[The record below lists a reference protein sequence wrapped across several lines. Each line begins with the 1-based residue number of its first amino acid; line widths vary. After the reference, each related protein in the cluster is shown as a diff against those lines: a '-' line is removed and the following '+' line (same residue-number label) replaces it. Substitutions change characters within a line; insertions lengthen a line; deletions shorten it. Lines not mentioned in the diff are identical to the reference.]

1 MAKTLVGMNIIK
13 SKKSGKKFMMLN
25 LLDDTYSDSADHSS
39 QLALFNSPEQTGW
52 GQTVSTEFLDL
63 DELGKV
69 DINGDLVPGCT
80 VRLFKEDDNGIDR
93 ITLIQVVGDKKK

>member
-25 LLDDTYSDSADHSS
+25 LLDDTYLDSVDHTSD
-39 QLALFNSPEQTGW
+39 LALFSSPEQTGW

-63 DELGKV
+63 DELEKV
-69 DINGDLVPGCT
+69 EINGSLVPGCT